1 MLRVGHNGDFCYSYF
16 RHLVPDRIAILN
28 RPPGKVRMSIDERRK
43 RDVEQGNWIYRAS
56 CAHFELEPSRRRG
69 RYGHMAPLK
78 LEVIQDIA
86 PIHAPTS
93 HPHQPQS
100 PAREPEH
107 MFASTAMQAQSTIMQ
122 APLRSH
128 LSYVVLSA
136 DSRCGPRAVLPPVRD
151 ESK

>member
-1 MLRVGHNGDFCYSYF
+1 
-16 RHLVPDRIAILN
+16 
-28 RPPGKVRMSIDERRK
+28 MSIDEKRK
-43 RDVEQGNWIYRAS
+43 RGMEQGNWIYRALRV
-56 CAHFELEPSRRRG
+56 HFELESSRHRG
-69 RYGHMAPLK
+69 RYGHMAPLN

-128 LSYVVLSA
+128 LSYVALSA